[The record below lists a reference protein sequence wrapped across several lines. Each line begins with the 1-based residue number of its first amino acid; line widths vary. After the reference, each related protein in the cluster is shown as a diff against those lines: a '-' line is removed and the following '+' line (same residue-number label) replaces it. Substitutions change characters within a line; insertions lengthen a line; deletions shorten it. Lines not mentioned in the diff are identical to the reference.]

1 MNVDIEDR
9 RGNLPRFFTLEML
22 MSVLV
27 ALAGLVI
34 IWNLVTPEANVLVLF
49 IAGVVFTLA
58 ITVLIRLLMD
68 PDSVRARQS
77 NAVLQLASQTLEA
90 MGEGLDAKSSQRIC
104 SLLLPSTAAIAVAIT
119 DDHSILG
126 YAGYEESH
134 NPTGAII
141 RTQATYAT
149 LADGKTRV
157 LFTPEEIGFPN
168 GAHGI
173 NDAIIVPLAVG
184 KDVKGTL
191 KFYYRSANHISET
204 QKSIAVGFGQLLSTQ
219 MAASALEEQTALAT
233 KMELKMLQ
241 SQINPHFL
249 FNTINTIASLT
260 RTDPVQ
266 ARTLLREFA
275 KFYRSTLEDSRDL
288 IEFQREVE
296 QTQRYFMFE
305 LARFGE
311 DRLELI
317 CDIQP
322 EVNEMMVPPFLLQ
335 PLVENAVRHAMPSEG
350 KLAIR
355 VTGMRTGDDVIV
367 SVIDDGNGMTQE
379 ACQNILH
386 PSSTQGMGIAVGNVH
401 DRICGYFGPG
411 TRLEVESELGKGT
424 TVRRVLV
431 DGAIR
436 QWHE

>member
-1 MNVDIEDR
+1 M
-9 RGNLPRFFTLEML
+9 
-22 MSVLV
+22 
-27 ALAGLVI
+27 
-34 IWNLVTPEANVLVLF
+34 
-49 IAGVVFTLA
+49 VFTLA

-173 NDAIIVPLAVG
+173 NAAIIVPLAVG

-424 TVRRVLV
+424 TVRLVLV

>member
-1 MNVDIEDR
+1 M
-9 RGNLPRFFTLEML
+9 GN
-22 MSVLV
+22 
-27 ALAGLVI
+27 AG
-34 IWNLVTPEANVLVLF
+34 F
-49 IAGVVFTLA
+49 
-58 ITVLIRLLMD
+58 
-68 PDSVRARQS
+68 
-77 NAVLQLASQTLEA
+77 
-90 MGEGLDAKSSQRIC
+90 
-104 SLLLPSTAAIAVAIT
+104 
-119 DDHSILG
+119 
-126 YAGYEESH
+126 EESS
-134 NPTGAII
+134 NPSGSEI
-141 RTQATYAT
+141 RTHATHAT
-149 LADGKTRV
+149 IADGSMRV
-157 LFTPEEIGFPN
+157 LFTAEDIGFSAETTSICA
-168 GAHGI
+168 G
-173 NDAIIVPLAVG
+173 IIVPLVVG
-184 KDVKGTL
+184 SHVEGTL
-191 KFYYRSANHISET
+191 KFYYKKAAHISET

-260 RTDPVQ
+260 RTDPAQ

-350 KLAIR
+350 KLTIR

-411 TRLEVESELGKGT
+411 TRLEAESELGKGT
-424 TVRRVLV
+424 TVRLVLV